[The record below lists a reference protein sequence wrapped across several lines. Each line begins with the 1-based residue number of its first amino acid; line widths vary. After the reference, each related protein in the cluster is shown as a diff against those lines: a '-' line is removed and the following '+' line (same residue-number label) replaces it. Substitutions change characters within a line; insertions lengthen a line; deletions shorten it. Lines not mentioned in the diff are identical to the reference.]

1 MQNHHASARNGQAHV
16 APPLRF
22 AVIGGGS
29 MGYNHARVLAEM
41 DGVDLV
47 GLADP
52 DPLARQ
58 RIARRFR
65 VPTFVDYG
73 DMLDRVRPDAVSV
86 VVPTR
91 LHHEIAASAIA
102 AGCHVLVEKPIASSC
117 DEGSDLIRRAE
128 ERGVIL
134 TVGHIERFNPAVRE
148 LKRRL
153 GRGDLGTI
161 FQVHARRLGPFPTRV
176 RDVGVVIDLATHDV
190 DVMRFLLGAEVERVY
205 AETAR
210 RVHTDHED
218 LLSGLVK
225 FANGAIGVLDVNWL
239 TPTKIRELTV
249 TAERGMFRVDYLSQ
263 DLFFYENDSVEQTW
277 RPGDDLTRVS
287 EGDVLKIRIDRQ
299 EALAAELA
307 AFALAARGDGPTIV
321 TAGDGLEALRLAE
334 AIVRSGLEHREIS
347 TREATLA

>member
-1 MQNHHASARNGQAHV
+1 
-16 APPLRF
+16 
-22 AVIGGGS
+22 
-29 MGYNHARVLAEM
+29 M
-41 DGVDLV
+41 DGVELV

-65 VPTFVDYG
+65 VPTFADHRHL
-73 DMLDRVRPDAVSV
+73 LDQARPHAVSV

-91 LHHEIAASAIA
+91 LHHEIAAAAIA

-117 DEGSDLIRRAE
+117 DEGADLIGRAE
-128 ERGVIL
+128 ERGIVL
-134 TVGHIERFNPAVRE
+134 SVGHIERFNPAVRE

-190 DVMRFLLGAEVERVY
+190 DVMRFLLEADVERVY

-210 RVHTDHED
+210 RIHTDHED

-249 TAERGMFRVDYLSQ
+249 TGERGMFRVDYLSQ
-263 DLFFYENDSVEQTW
+263 DLFFYQNESVEQTW
-277 RPGDDLTRVS
+277 RPGEGLTRVS
-287 EGDVLKIRIDRQ
+287 EGDVLKVRIERQ

-307 AFALAARGDGPTIV
+307 AFVVAARGDGPPV
-321 TAGDGLEALRLAE
+321 MTADDGLEALRLAE

-347 TREATLA
+347 LREASLA

>member
-1 MQNHHASARNGQAHV
+1 MLDRRSSSA
-16 APPLRF
+16 LRF

-29 MGYNHARVLAEM
+29 MGYNHVRVLAEM
-41 DGVDLV
+41 DGVELV

-65 VPTFVDYG
+65 VPTFADYRNL
-73 DMLDRVRPDAVSV
+73 LDQARPQAVSV

-91 LHHEIAASAIA
+91 LHHEIAAAAIA
-102 AGCHVLVEKPIASSC
+102 SGCHVLVEKPIASTHE
-117 DEGSDLIRRAE
+117 EGADLIERAAG
-128 ERGVIL
+128 RGVVL
-134 TVGHIERFNPAVRE
+134 SVGHIERFNPAVRE
-148 LKRRL
+148 LKARL
-153 GRGDLGTI
+153 DRGDLGTI

-190 DVMRFLLGAEVERVY
+190 DVMRYLLGDEVERVF

-225 FANGAIGVLDVNWL
+225 FSNGAIGVLDVNWL

-249 TAERGMFRVDYLSQ
+249 TGERGMFRVDYLSQ
-263 DLFFYENDSVEQTW
+263 DLYFYRNDSIEQTW
-277 RPGDDLTRVS
+277 RPGDGLTRVS
-287 EGDVLKIRIDRQ
+287 EGDVLKVRIERQ
-299 EALAAELA
+299 EALAAELT
-307 AFALAARGDGPTIV
+307 AFAAAARGESPPIV
-321 TAGDGLEALRLAE
+321 PAEDGLAALRLAE
-334 AIVRSGLEHREIS
+334 AIVRSGLEHREIAP
-347 TREATLA
+347 REASLA